1 MSIKSDLNPLRGEV
15 VGEVIEPSDE
25 GYEGNEVFY
34 EEYNERRPR
43 ARVRVANVSDV
54 SKVIGFARDN
64 GVDLAVRGG
73 GHSVLGHSTTEGGL
87 VLDMSALKDIDI
99 DAEGASAWAGGGVL
113 AGEYTARAA
122 EHGLVTGFGDT
133 GSVGVTGLTLGGG
146 MGFLHRKLGLTI
158 DSLLGAEI
166 VTADGEIHRI
176 DETNDPDLF
185 WAIRG
190 GGGNFGAVTRL
201 HYRLHPVDTVL
212 GGMLILPATPQ
223 VIADLVAL
231 AIDASDDL
239 SVIVGGMV
247 APPMPF
253 LPEEVHGQLVVLAM
267 IVHAGHP
274 TAGEIEVDRFR
285 KLATPLHDD
294 LAVLP
299 YTRMFP
305 GEEGGP
311 PQPVAMSVRSV
322 FSDEFTVTDA
332 EILVDAL
339 RSSTASMTA
348 IQIRV
353 MGGAVSRVPNEA
365 TAFAHRDR
373 AMVINVAA
381 AYENASRR
389 PEYEVW
395 VENLS
400 ERLRNGEPGSYLN
413 FLGDDSGPAVRQVY
427 PGSTWDRLVEVKSK
441 FDGNNIFRS
450 NHNIPPGG

>member
-1 MSIKSDLNPLRGEV
+1 
-15 VGEVIEPSDE
+15 
-25 GYEGNEVFY
+25 
-34 EEYNERRPR
+34 
-43 ARVRVANVSDV
+43 
-54 SKVIGFARDN
+54 
-64 GVDLAVRGG
+64 
-73 GHSVLGHSTTEGGL
+73 
-87 VLDMSALKDIDI
+87 
-99 DAEGASAWAGGGVL
+99 
-113 AGEYTARAA
+113 
-122 EHGLVTGFGDT
+122 
-133 GSVGVTGLTLGGG
+133 
-146 MGFLHRKLGLTI
+146 
-158 DSLLGAEI
+158 
-166 VTADGEIHRI
+166 
-176 DETNDPDLF
+176 
-185 WAIRG
+185 
-190 GGGNFGAVTRL
+190 
-201 HYRLHPVDTVL
+201 
-212 GGMLILPATPQ
+212 
-223 VIADLVAL
+223 
-231 AIDASDDL
+231 
-239 SVIVGGMV
+239 
-247 APPMPF
+247 
-253 LPEEVHGQLVVLAM
+253 
-267 IVHAGHP
+267 
-274 TAGEIEVDRFR
+274 
-285 KLATPLHDD
+285 
-294 LAVLP
+294 
-299 YTRMFP
+299 MFP

>member
-1 MSIKSDLNPLRGEV
+1 MSAKSDLSLLRGEV

-25 GYEGNEVFY
+25 SYEANDVFY
-34 EEYNERRPR
+34 KEYNERRPL
-43 ARVRVANVSDV
+43 ARVTVANVSDV
-54 SKVIGFARDN
+54 STVIGFARDN

-73 GHSVLGHSTTEGGL
+73 GHSVLGHSTTEGGI
-87 VLDMSALKDIDI
+87 VLDTSVLKDVDI
-99 DAEGASAWAGGGVL
+99 DVEGASAWAGGGVL
-113 AGEYTARAA
+113 AGEFTARAA

-166 VTADGEIHRI
+166 VTADGETHRI
-176 DETNDPDLF
+176 DETADPDLF

-190 GGGNFGAVTRL
+190 GGGNFGVVTRL
-201 HYRLHPVDTVL
+201 HYRLHPVDSVV

-239 SVIVGGMV
+239 SVIAGVMV

-253 LPEEVHGQLVVLAM
+253 LPEEVHGQLVVLALM
-267 IVHAGHP
+267 VHAGHP

-285 KLATPLHDD
+285 RLATPLHDD
-294 LAVLP
+294 LGVMP
-299 YTRMFP
+299 YAGMFP

-322 FSDEFTVTDA
+322 FSDEFTVSEA

-348 IQIRV
+348 TQIRV
-353 MGGAVSRVPNEA
+353 LGGAVSRVPNEA

-389 PEYEVW
+389 PEYEAW

-400 ERLRNGEPGSYLN
+400 GRLRNGEPGSYLN

-441 FDGNNIFRS
+441 FDADNIFRS

>member
-1 MSIKSDLNPLRGEV
+1 
-15 VGEVIEPSDE
+15 
-25 GYEGNEVFY
+25 
-34 EEYNERRPR
+34 
-43 ARVRVANVSDV
+43 
-54 SKVIGFARDN
+54 
-64 GVDLAVRGG
+64 
-73 GHSVLGHSTTEGGL
+73 
-87 VLDMSALKDIDI
+87 MSALKDIDI

-166 VTADGEIHRI
+166 VTADGETHRI
-176 DETNDPDLF
+176 DETADPDLF

-190 GGGNFGAVTRL
+190 GGGNFGVVTRL
-201 HYRLHPVDTVL
+201 HYRLHPVDSVV

-239 SVIVGGMV
+239 SVIAGVMV

-253 LPEEVHGQLVVLAM
+253 LPEEVHGQLVVLALM
-267 IVHAGHP
+267 VHAGHP

-285 KLATPLHDD
+285 RLATPLHDD
-294 LAVLP
+294 LGVMP
-299 YTRMFP
+299 YAGMFP

-322 FSDEFTVTDA
+322 FSDEFTVSEA

-348 IQIRV
+348 TQIRV
-353 MGGAVSRVPNEA
+353 LGGAVSRVPNEA

-389 PEYEVW
+389 PEYEAW

-400 ERLRNGEPGSYLN
+400 GRLRNGEPGSYLN

-441 FDGNNIFRS
+441 FDADNIFRS